1 MTSHREKEHHI
12 MERLFNRIHNM
23 GMSLGEH
30 AFEILEKNIC
40 ENAIFLFLPN
50 EYDIEK
56 LFY

>member
-1 MTSHREKEHHI
+1 
-12 MERLFNRIHNM
+12 MERLFNRIHNR